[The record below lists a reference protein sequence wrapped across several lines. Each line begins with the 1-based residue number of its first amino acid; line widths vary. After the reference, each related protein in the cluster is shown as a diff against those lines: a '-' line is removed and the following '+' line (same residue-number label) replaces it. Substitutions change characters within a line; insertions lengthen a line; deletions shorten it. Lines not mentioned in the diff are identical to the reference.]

1 LYHGPVTPLRFD
13 PLTEADMPMAA
24 ALSIEAGWNQIPG
37 DWRRLLALAPRG
49 CLAGRL
55 DGNLVATATRVD
67 YSETTGWI
75 GMVLVRK
82 AHRGRGFGTAM
93 LERVIGA
100 GPCGLD
106 ATELGRPLYRKLGF
120 ADVVPIDRWVG
131 TLRRG
136 PPGRVQ
142 PLRDHFQ
149 AAMAFDRQACGVD
162 RAELLGH
169 LAGEPDVRQWV
180 ALDGDRIVGLASLRR
195 GREHWHLG
203 PITCADPSV
212 LDRLLAAAAEE
223 LGHHTVLVDAI
234 RDDARSSV
242 LAARGLQVQ
251 RRLMRMTRPGG
262 QGMLMGPQVA
272 AATAFEWG

>member
-1 LYHGPVTPLRFD
+1 VALRLD
-13 PLTEADMPMAA
+13 LLTEADLPAA
-24 ALSIEAGWNQIPG
+24 VALSTEAGWNQTTA

-55 DGNLVATATRVD
+55 DGALVATATRVE
-67 YSETTGWI
+67 YGRVGWI

-82 AHRGRGFGTAM
+82 ACRGRGFGTAI
-93 LERVIGA
+93 LEQAVGP

-106 ATELGRPLYRKLGF
+106 ATELGRPLYQKLGF
-120 ADVVPIDRWVG
+120 ADVAPIDRWVG
-131 TLRRG
+131 TLRAG
-136 PPGRVQ
+136 AHQGRVE
-142 PLRDHFQ
+142 PLGGHLQ
-149 AAMAFDRQACGVD
+149 AAVAFDQQACGVS
-162 RAELLGH
+162 RADLLEH

-180 ALDGDRIVGLASLRR
+180 ALDEDRIVGLASLRR

-203 PITCADPSV
+203 PITCADASV
-212 LDRLLAAAAEE
+212 LDRLLVAAADQ
-223 LGHHTVLVDAI
+223 LGHHTLLVDAI
-234 RDDARSSV
+234 RDDARSAV
-242 LAARGLQVQ
+242 LAARGLRVQ